1 MPTSSASVGEVDRI
15 VPFGRMIMRASF
27 RRCPL
32 CGDRRAWFTGW
43 FRQGDACVR
52 CGLRRTRGV
61 EGHELGA
68 LTIAIVVNVSL
79 VVLAVGVSVALTLPD
94 VPVLRLYVV
103 LASAAVLIPVATW
116 PLTHTVWMA
125 IDLRLRPLAPDES
138 GDPSVR

>member
-1 MPTSSASVGEVDRI
+1 MTETSSPVVDIDRV
-15 VPFGRMIMRASF
+15 VPFRRMIVRALV

-32 CGDRRAWFTGW
+32 CGDRRAWFKGW
-43 FRQGDACVR
+43 FRQGDSCVR

-94 VPVLRLYVV
+94 VPVVKLYIV
-103 LASAAVLIPVATW
+103 LASAAVLVPITTW
-116 PLTHTVWMA
+116 PLTHTVWMV
-125 IDLRLRPLAPDES
+125 IDLRLRPLAPDEP
-138 GDPSVR
+138 GIPSAR